1 MAKSRSPQEM
11 YLPIDEYKRWTYPCF
26 YKSISLSKSGN
37 NNLILDHI
45 LLYTSNKEEFAY
57 SFLYIKYNEIIYEKL
72 PFEGHVL
79 TKDNFLLIDTIFN
92 REMVIPTSSFIINN
106 TIDDEKIG
114 KEIFQYGGS
123 NSMNSIIYNQTISHT
138 FYIPLTFLFIFSNL
152 FIATII
158 YLYFSCRERKKEV
171 RKLKVASTIIEKE
184 WIVKTL
190 SKLDKDNNFDNTKT
204 ENSLTIK

>member
-123 NSMNSIIYNQTISHT
+123 NSMNK
-138 FYIPLTFLFIFSNL
+138 
-152 FIATII
+152 
-158 YLYFSCRERKKEV
+158 RKKEV